1 MIATGGSAVYY
12 DAAMEHL
19 KQSGI
24 VVYIEVS
31 LPVIKKRL
39 RNIKTRGV
47 AMEKGQTIDSL
58 YREYADLTVRSG
70 RHVENTVEDMMRA
83 LQDTGV

>member
-1 MIATGGSAVYY
+1 M
-12 DAAMEHL
+12 
-19 KQSGI
+19 
-24 VVYIEVS
+24 
-31 LPVIKKRL
+31 PVIKKRL

-58 YREYADLTVRSG
+58 YRARVPLYRKYADLTVRSG